1 MRSGEAIP
9 KSSLSLIRPERLPM
23 RHSFNVENVERKVL
37 LILKILSES
46 PAPLGARVIARQ
58 MKDSGLDLSERTVR
72 YHLKFMDQKG
82 MTKLVCRRD
91 GRLITDHGK
100 DELSNARVQDKVS
113 LCSSRIDMLAF
124 KTTFDLSK
132 EQGMVPVN
140 ISFFPKDRFKDAL
153 DVMKPAFQSNMTVS
167 DRIAVAES
175 GEKLGDITV
184 PDGKI
189 GLATICSIV
198 INGILLKNGVP
209 IDSKFGGILQMKNG
223 FPLRFVEI
231 IHYTGSSLDP
241 SEIFIRGK
249 MTSVSKVVKKGE
261 GKILAN
267 FREIPAVSMA
277 QVTDLI
283 EGIRETG
290 LGGIMAVGGI
300 GNPVCE
306 TIVGVNKAGMILIGG
321 LNPVA
326 CAHEHGIDVDNMAM
340 TTIMEFQDM
349 QNISDL

>member
-1 MRSGEAIP
+1 MNN
-9 KSSLSLIRPERLPM
+9 L
-23 RHSFNVENVERKVL
+23 FNVEDVERKGL

-46 PAPLGARVIARQ
+46 QEPVGARVIASR

-72 YHLKFMDQKG
+72 YHLKLMDDKG
-82 MTKLVCRRD
+82 LTRLIGRRD

-113 LCSSRIDMLAF
+113 LCNSRIDMLAF

-140 ISFFPKDRFKDAL
+140 ISLFNKDRFKDAL
-153 DVMKPAFQSNMTVS
+153 NAMKPAFQNKMVVS

-175 GEKLGDITV
+175 GEKIGDVIV

-189 GLATICSIV
+189 GLATVCSIL

-209 IDSKFGGILQMKNG
+209 IDSKFGGILQVKNG
-223 FPLRFVEI
+223 VPLRFVEL
-231 IHYTGSSLDP
+231 IHYAGSSLDP

-249 MTSVSKVVKKGE
+249 MTSVSQVVKKGE

-267 FREIPAVSMA
+267 FREIPSVSLNH
-277 QVTDLI
+277 VTDI
-283 EGIRETG
+283 IQGIRAVG
-290 LGGIMAVGGI
+290 LCGIMAVGSI

-306 TIVGVNKAGMILIGG
+306 TIVDVNKAGMILIGG

-326 CAHEHGIDVDNMAM
+326 CAHEQGIDVDNLAM
-340 TTIMEFQDM
+340 TTIMEFRDM
-349 QNISDL
+349 RPISDL

>member
-1 MRSGEAIP
+1 M
-9 KSSLSLIRPERLPM
+9 KNL
-23 RHSFNVENVERKVL
+23 FNVEDVERKGL

-46 PAPLGARVIARQ
+46 QDPLGARIIASR
-58 MKDSGLDLSERTVR
+58 MKDSGTDLSERTVR
-72 YHLKFMDQKG
+72 YHLKLMDHKG
-82 MTKLVCRRD
+82 LTRLIGRRD

-100 DELSNARVQDKVS
+100 DELLNARVQDKVS

-124 KTTFDLSK
+124 KTTFDLHK

-167 DRIAVAES
+167 DRIAVAKS
-175 GEKLGDITV
+175 GKKLGDVTV

-189 GLATICSIV
+189 GLATVCSIV
-198 INGILLKNGVP
+198 INGILLKSGVP

-223 FPLRFVEI
+223 VPLRFVEL
-231 IHYTGSSLDP
+231 IHYAGSSLDP

-249 MTSVSKVVKKGE
+249 MTSVNLAVKKGE

-267 FREIPAVSMA
+267 FREIPSVSMTH
-277 QVTDLI
+277 VTDII
-283 EGIRETG
+283 EGIRVIG
-290 LGGIMAVGGI
+290 LGGILAIGGI
-300 GNPVCE
+300 GNPICE

-326 CAHEHGIDVDNMAM
+326 CAHEHGIDVDNLAM
-340 TTIMEFQDM
+340 TTVMEFEKM
-349 QNISDL
+349 QHISDL

>member
-1 MRSGEAIP
+1 M
-9 KSSLSLIRPERLPM
+9 KNL
-23 RHSFNVENVERKVL
+23 FNVADVERKGL

-46 PAPLGARVIARQ
+46 PEPVGARVIASR
-58 MKDSGLDLSERTVR
+58 MKDSGLDLNERAVR
-72 YHLKFMDQKG
+72 YHLKLMDNKG
-82 MTKLVCRRD
+82 LTRLIGRRD
-91 GRLITDHGK
+91 GRLITNHGK

-140 ISFFPKDRFKDAL
+140 ISFFPKDRFKEAL
-153 DVMKPAFQSNMTVS
+153 NVMKPAFQGNMTVS
-167 DRIAVAES
+167 DRVAVAES
-175 GEKLGDITV
+175 GEKLGDVTV

-189 GLATICSIV
+189 GLATVCSIV

-223 FPLRFVEI
+223 FPLRFVEL

-267 FREIPAVSMA
+267 FREIPAVSMT
-277 QVTDLI
+277 QVTDLMESI
-283 EGIRETG
+283 QAIG
-290 LGGIMAVGGI
+290 LGGIMAVGDI

-306 TIVGVNKAGMILIGG
+306 TMVGLNKAGMILIGG

-326 CAHEHGIDVDNMAM
+326 CAHEQGIDVDNLAM
-340 TTIMEFQDM
+340 TTVMEFRDM

>member
-1 MRSGEAIP
+1 MKNLVNIED
-9 KSSLSLIRPERLPM
+9 
-23 RHSFNVENVERKVL
+23 VERKGL

-46 PAPLGARVIARQ
+46 PDPVGARVIAGR

-72 YHLKFMDQKG
+72 YHLKLMDNKG
-82 MTKLVCRRD
+82 LTRLIGRRD

-132 EQGMVPVN
+132 EQGMLPVN
-140 ISFFPKDRFKDAL
+140 VSLFNKDRFKDAL
-153 DVMKPAFQSNMTVS
+153 NAMKPAFQNGLTVS
-167 DRIAVAES
+167 NRVAVAGS
-175 GEKLGDITV
+175 GKKLGDVTI

-189 GLATICSIV
+189 GLATVCSIV

-209 IDSKFGGILQMKNG
+209 IDSKFGGILQVKNG
-223 FPLRFVEI
+223 VPLRFVEL
-231 IHYTGSSLDP
+231 IHYAGSSLDP

-249 MTSVSKVVKKGE
+249 MTSVNQVVEKGD

-267 FREIPAVSMA
+267 FREIPSVSMTH
-277 QVTDLI
+277 VTDI
-283 EGIRETG
+283 IAGIRAIG
-290 LGGIMAVGGI
+290 LGGILAVGGI

-326 CAHEHGIDVDNMAM
+326 CAHEQGIDVDNLAM
-340 TTIMEFQDM
+340 TAMMEFRDM
-349 QNISDL
+349 RPLSEL